1 MMASLKVQVP
11 DSQRGSRKPCVLDDD
26 SIEMELE
33 SKDCTL
39 KNAPGLNKAFLRA
52 W

>member
-1 MMASLKVQVP
+1 MIASLNVQVP
-11 DSQRGSRKPCVLDDD
+11 DSQRGSRKPWVLDDV
-26 SIEMELE
+26 SIGMEIE
-33 SKDCTL
+33 SKAYTL